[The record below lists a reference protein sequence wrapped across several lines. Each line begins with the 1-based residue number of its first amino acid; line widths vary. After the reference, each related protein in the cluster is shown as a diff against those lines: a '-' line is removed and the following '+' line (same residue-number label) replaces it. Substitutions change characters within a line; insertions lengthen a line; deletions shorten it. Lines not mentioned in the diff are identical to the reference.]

1 MTASS
6 LCKSLILA
14 GALAWLGTDVSFAEK
29 RYGPGVTDTEIKIG
43 QTMPYSGPV
52 SLNNPTGK
60 AMTAYFAKIND
71 EGGVNGRMIKL
82 ISLDDGYSPPKT
94 MEQTRRLVEDDEV
107 LIIFG
112 TLGTPTNLAIQKYLN
127 GKKVP
132 QLFITTGVTKFGDPK
147 NYPWT
152 MGFMANFA
160 TEASAYATYVLSNRP
175 DAKIG
180 VLYQNDDYGKDLLKG
195 LKAALGNK
203 ATRLIVAESTYEV
216 TDPTVDQQI
225 VTLKSSGADVFMNFS
240 TPKAGAQ
247 AIRKTYDIGWHP
259 LHFLAS
265 PSNSMSG
272 TLKPVGFDKAIGVIS
287 ATYSKD
293 PSDPQ
298 WASDPGVQGYL
309 AFMKKYYSEADPTD
323 PNALRGYDE
332 AMALV
337 QVLKQCGEDLTRE
350 NVMRQATDLKALQ
363 LPMLLP
369 GITVNTSPTNYFPIN
384 QVQLERFD
392 GAHWTRLEQ

>member
-52 SLNNPTGK
+52 SLNSPTGK
-60 AMTAYFAKIND
+60 TMTAYFAKINE
-71 EGGVNGRMIKL
+71 EGGVNGRTIKL
-82 ISLDDGYSPPKT
+82 ISLDDGYSPPRT
-94 MEQTRRLVEDDEV
+94 MEQTRKLVEDEDV

-160 TEASAYATYVLSNRP
+160 TEASAYATYVLRNRA

-195 LKAALGNK
+195 LKAALGDK
-203 ATRLIVAESTYEV
+203 ATKLIVAESTYEV

-225 VTLKSSGADVFMNFS
+225 ITLKSSGADVFMNFS
-240 TPKAGAQ
+240 TPKAAAQ

-272 TLKPVGFDKAIGVIS
+272 TLKPVGFDKAVGLIS

-298 WASDPGVQGYL
+298 WTSDPGVQGYL
-309 AFMKKYYSEADPTD
+309 VFMKKYYSEADPTD

-337 QVLKQCGEDLTRE
+337 HVLKQCGEDLTRE

-369 GITVNTSPTNYFPIN
+369 GITVNTSSTNYFPIN

-392 GAHWTRLEQ
+392 GAHWTRLGQ